1 MAVQQLSDK
10 KLLFS
15 AKEAG
20 EIMFGE
26 WNDTTRKKTYRLLHA
41 GTIEGMKLGKS
52 WIIPVSELQ
61 KFTAVYQSPLIKEP
75 VQVEQ
80 APTPFKIG

>member
-1 MAVQQLSDK
+1 MVQQLSDK

-41 GTIEGMKLGKS
+41 RTIEGMKLGKS
-52 WIIPVSELQ
+52 WIIPVSELE
-61 KFTAVYQSPLIKEP
+61 KFKEP
-75 VQVEQ
+75 VKVEQ

>member
-1 MAVQQLSDK
+1 MQQLSDK

-61 KFTAVYQSPLIKEP
+61 KFKEP

>member
-61 KFTAVYQSPLIKEP
+61 KFKEP
-75 VQVEQ
+75 VQLGQ

>member
-1 MAVQQLSDK
+1 MVVQQLSDK

-61 KFTAVYQSPLIKEP
+61 KFKEP

>member
-61 KFTAVYQSPLIKEP
+61 KFKEP

>member
-1 MAVQQLSDK
+1 MQQLSDK

-41 GTIEGMKLGKS
+41 GAIEGMKLGKS

-61 KFTAVYQSPLIKEP
+61 KFKEP